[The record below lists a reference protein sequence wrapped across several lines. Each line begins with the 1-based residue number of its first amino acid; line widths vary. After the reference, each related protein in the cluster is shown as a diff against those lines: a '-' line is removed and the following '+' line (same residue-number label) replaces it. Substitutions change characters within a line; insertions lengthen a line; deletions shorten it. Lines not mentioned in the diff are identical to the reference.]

1 MTLFHQWILRGN
13 IIPGYLNQSCIV
25 NSKLYHSPPE
35 ELQIPCQYYH
45 ISFLF
50 LGIPPFDIY
59 FLLADFLLV
68 TNCPVLPHGLHLRI
82 RWAHQNLQCLSAAPP
97 SEWWRKDAHKAQCF
111 APLSETEET
120 SQMVSFYTLLSCP
133 EVPKQKGDKQHCGEA
148 TWGNKW
154 TNPSCLLN
162 QKHNQIMVDEVQ

>member
-111 APLSETEET
+111 APLSDCL
-120 SQMVSFYTLLSCP
+120 TLLKWLSGIYKKTLP
-133 EVPKQKGDKQHCGEA
+133 IIQLKKQAKPDSMCKIS
-148 TWGNKW
+148 W
-154 TNPSCLLN
+154 
-162 QKHNQIMVDEVQ
+162 